1 MPQSLLLG
9 FNTLSPGSKSNIIYL
24 TYIRNKYKY
33 QRMSKLLNSLGFDKK
48 PSETTVVVAM
58 SGGVD
63 SSTVAGM
70 MKNEGYKVIGITLK
84 LYDDGKE
91 VAASKQCCSGQ
102 DIMDA
107 KRVANKLDIEHKILY
122 FQNKFKQGVIDNF
135 VESYLKGETPIPCVQ
150 CNQTVKFKD
159 LFEVSKELKADALV
173 TGHYVKSITK
183 DNTTNMYRAIDEN
196 RDQSYFLFN
205 TTRQQ
210 LDYLR
215 FPLGNLLKD
224 KTREIAKNLD
234 LNVADKPDSQDICFV
249 PNGDYASVIQK
260 FRPDSFKKG
269 NIKNLEGKVIGVHE
283 GIINF
288 TIGQRKGIKVSD
300 KEALYV
306 LKINSENNEI
316 IVGPKEHLG
325 KTKINLKDINLLTD
339 KDDFKENIYCKV
351 RSTGKLLEANVNFSD
366 DNKAEVNL
374 AIPEDGI
381 SPGQACVF
389 YNKDQFGYKVLGGG
403 WIKE

>member
-1 MPQSLLLG
+1 M
-9 FNTLSPGSKSNIIYL
+9 
-24 TYIRNKYKY
+24 NKEF
-33 QRMSKLLNSLGFDKK
+33 NSLGIDKK
-48 PSETTVVVAM
+48 PSDTLVVVAM

-91 VAASKQCCSGQ
+91 VTASKQCCSGQ

-107 KRVANKLDIEHKILY
+107 KRVAHKLDIEHKILY
-122 FQNKFKQGVIDNF
+122 YQDKFKQGVVDNF
-135 VESYLKGETPIPCVQ
+135 VESYLNGETPIPCVQ

-159 LFEVSKELKADALV
+159 LFEVAKELNADALV
-173 TGHYVKSITK
+173 TGHYVKSVTK
-183 DNTTNMYRAIDEN
+183 NNTTNMYRAIDEN

-205 TTRQQ
+205 TTREQ

-215 FPLGNLLKD
+215 FPLGGMLKD

-249 PNGDYASVIQK
+249 PNGDYASVIRK
-260 FRPDSFKKG
+260 FKPESFKKG
-269 NIKNLEGKVIGVHE
+269 NIRNLDGKVIGVHD

-300 KEALYV
+300 KEPLYV
-306 LKINSENNEI
+306 IKINSDKNEI
-316 IVGPKEHLG
+316 IVGPKEKLG
-325 KTKINLKDINLLTD
+325 KNYISLKNLNLLTD
-339 KDDFKENIYCKV
+339 KKDLDKNIFVKV
-351 RSTGKLLEANVNFSD
+351 RSTGNLLEAKVNLEDSNEASVNLVNF
-366 DNKAEVNL
+366 
-374 AIPEDGI
+374 EDGI

-389 YNKDQFGYKVLGGG
+389 YSKDDFGHKVLGGG
-403 WIKE
+403 WIK

>member
-1 MPQSLLLG
+1 
-9 FNTLSPGSKSNIIYL
+9 
-24 TYIRNKYKY
+24 
-33 QRMSKLLNSLGFDKK
+33 MSKLLNSLGFDKK

-183 DNTTNMYRAIDEN
+183 DNTTHMYRAIDEN

>member
-1 MPQSLLLG
+1 
-9 FNTLSPGSKSNIIYL
+9 
-24 TYIRNKYKY
+24 
-33 QRMSKLLNSLGFDKK
+33 MSKLLNSLGFDKK

-316 IVGPKEHLG
+316 IVGSKEHLG

-351 RSTGKLLEANVNFSD
+351 RSTGKLLDANVSFIDN
-366 DNKAEVNL
+366 NKAEVNL

>member
-1 MPQSLLLG
+1 M
-9 FNTLSPGSKSNIIYL
+9 K
-24 TYIRNKYKY
+24 KE
-33 QRMSKLLNSLGFDKK
+33 LNSIGLNKS
-48 PSETTVVVAM
+48 PSETRVVVAM

-70 MKNEGYKVIGITLK
+70 MKKDGYKVTGITLK
-84 LYDDGKE
+84 LYDDNKE
-91 VAASKQCCSGQ
+91 VNSSKQCCSGQ

-122 FQNKFKQGVIDNF
+122 FQNKFKEGVINNF

-159 LFEVSKELKADALV
+159 LFEFSKELNADALI
-173 TGHYVKSITK
+173 TGHYVKSITSQ
-183 DNTTNMYRAIDEN
+183 NTTNMYRAIDEN

-205 TTRQQ
+205 TSREQ
-210 LDYLR
+210 LNYLR

-224 KTREIAKNLD
+224 ETREIAKNLN

-260 FRPDSFKKG
+260 FKPESFKKG
-269 NIKNLEGKVIGVHE
+269 NIKSIDGQVLGVHD

-300 KEALYV
+300 KEPLYV
-306 LKINSENNEI
+306 LKINSEKNEI
-316 IVGPKEHLG
+316 IVGPKKELG
-325 KTKINLKDINLLTD
+325 KKNILLKNINLLTE
-339 KDDFKENIYCKV
+339 KDEFEKNIFVKV
-351 RSTGKLLEANVNFSD
+351 RSTGKLL
-366 DNKAEVNL
+366 KAKVDLNQDK
-374 AIPEDGI
+374 AIVSLENSEDGI

-389 YNKDQFGYKVLGGG
+389 YNRDNFGYKVLGGG
-403 WIKE
+403 WIQE

>member
-1 MPQSLLLG
+1 MNSQ
-9 FNTLSPGSKSNIIYL
+9 
-24 TYIRNKYKY
+24 
-33 QRMSKLLNSLGFDKK
+33 LNSIGLPKK

-70 MKNEGYKVIGITLK
+70 MKRDGYNVIGITLK
-84 LYDDGKE
+84 LYDDSKQ
-91 VAASKQCCSGQ
+91 VASSKQCCSGQ

-107 KRVANKLDIEHKILY
+107 KRVANKLDIKHKILY
-122 FQNKFKQGVIDNF
+122 YQNKFKQGVIDNF

-159 LFEVSKELKADALV
+159 LFEVSKNLKADALI
-173 TGHYVKSITK
+173 TGHYVKSITS
-183 DNTTNMYRAIDEN
+183 NNETNMYRAIDEN

-205 TTRQQ
+205 TTREQ
-210 LDYLR
+210 LNYLR
-215 FPLGNLLKD
+215 FPLGGLLKD
-224 KTREIAKNLD
+224 ETRLIAKELD

-249 PNGDYASVIQK
+249 PNGDYASVIRK

-269 NIKNLEGKVIGVHE
+269 NIKNSDGKVIGVHD

-300 KEALYV
+300 QEPLYV
-306 LKINSENNEI
+306 LKINSDKNEI
-316 IVGPKEHLG
+316 IVGSREKLG
-325 KTKINLKDINLLTD
+325 KKNININKMNLLVD
-339 KDDFKENIYCKV
+339 KKKLEKNILVKV
-351 RSTGKLLEANVNFSD
+351 RSTGKLLSANINLKG
-366 DNKAEVNL
+366 DNSAEVNL
-374 AIPEDGI
+374 KNFEDGI

-389 YNKDQFGYKVLGGG
+389 YDLDNQGHKVLGGG
-403 WIKE
+403 WIVS